1 MNQHLVNGGRQA
13 RIEALTAAIRERVGA
28 ELARWVGDEDIPVA
42 EREAQAK
49 TLVVDALNA
58 ETTAAIGRGDA
69 VLTRGEEEQI
79 STAVLNTLFG
89 LGGLQPLLED
99 PDIENIFVLGADV
112 VFVDTIHEK
121 GKRVGPV
128 AVSDDALVDNV
139 RMIGA
144 RVGAEERQFSRMV
157 PELNIELPD
166 GSRMHAV
173 MGITP
178 RPTISIRK
186 HRYVDVTLADLVDLN
201 TMTHEIAAQLEA
213 LVLARFN
220 IVIAGGT
227 NAGKTTLLR
236 AMARCIPPDERL
248 LTVEDTRELGLHRSP
263 AHPHVVS
270 MQSRDNNLE
279 GVGEVSQAACVRM
292 GLRMSPDRVIV
303 GEVRGAEVIPMT
315 NAMAQ
320 GNDGSLTTVH
330 AESTAEAFTTFA
342 RYAAQAP
349 ERLSLQASNLMIA
362 GAVDVVVHVARLGTL
377 GPRVVTSIREVV
389 GLDGDQIVSNEVYR
403 RGRDSRAEWAYGW
416 RAETEQRL
424 VDAGCD
430 PAIFQRWAS

>member
-1 MNQHLVNGGRQA
+1 MNQHLANGGHQA

-28 ELARWVGDEDIPVA
+28 ELARWVGDADIPVA

-69 VLTRGEEEQI
+69 VLSKAEEEQI

-99 PDIENIFVLGADV
+99 SDIENIFVLGADV

-128 AVSDDALVDNV
+128 AVSDEALVDNV

-186 HRYVDVTLADLVDLN
+186 HRYVDVTLADLVELN

-220 IVIAGGT
+220 VVIAGGT

-236 AMARCIPPDERL
+236 AMARCIPPHERL

-320 GNDGSLTTVH
+320 GNDGSMTTVH

-377 GPRVVTSIREVV
+377 GPRVITSIREVV